1 MFYLE
6 SLNKED
12 KDSSLLNRE
21 IKLSSGMDLIW
32 SWYGV
37 GIKPDISHNEKIR
50 IFFRDEV
57 FATLSF

>member
-32 SWYGV
+32 SWYGAGMALV
-37 GIKPDISHNEKIR
+37 KSLTFTITKK
-50 IFFRDEV
+50 
-57 FATLSF
+57 